1 MRTDTHV
8 AARHGMVR
16 PPVRPRRAK
25 YPSRA
30 PGQVLAGLLLLVF
43 AVFFVLP
50 VIWLLLAA
58 TKTDTQLVQSNPLS
72 FGSWH
77 QLRVNWDELTG
88 FQGDTILLWL
98 RNSAV
103 YAFFALAITLAVSI
117 PAGYAMAMMEFWGRR
132 ALLIITLVVML
143 MPATTLVVP
152 LFLEINAVHL
162 VGSLWSV
169 VLPFSF
175 YPFGVYLTYIYFSTA
190 LPRDL
195 LAAARIDGCTEFG
208 AFRRVALPLA
218 APIVALVGFFSF
230 VANWTNYFL
239 PYVMLP
245 QSSQYPVQVGIGLL
259 LTDVPQFNPTAGAGT
274 VLRPE
279 LALAILLGIT
289 PVLLVFLFAQRYL
302 VSGLLAG
309 ATKE

>member
-1 MRTDTHV
+1 MPADT
-8 AARHGMVR
+8 APARA
-16 PPVRPRRAK
+16 RAV
-25 YPSRA
+25 
-30 PGQVLAGLLLLVF
+30 GGTLTGLLLLAF

-50 VIWLLLAA
+50 VIWLMLAA
-58 TKTDTQLVQSNPLS
+58 TKTDAQLVNNNPLS

-77 QLRVNWDELTG
+77 ALRRNWDALTG
-88 FQGDTILLWL
+88 FGGDAILLWL
-98 RNSAV
+98 RNSTL
-103 YAFFALAITLAVSI
+103 YAFGALVITLAVGI
-117 PAGYAMAMMEFWGRR
+117 PAGYALAMMEFRGRR
-132 ALLIITLVVML
+132 TLLVLTLVVML

-169 VLPFSF
+169 ILPFSF

-208 AFRRVALPLA
+208 AFRRIALPLA
-218 APIVALVGFFSF
+218 VPVVALVGFFSF

-245 QSSQYPVQVGIGLL
+245 DSGQYPVQVGLGLL
-259 LTDVPQFNPTAGAGT
+259 LTDVPQFNPTAGTAS

-279 LALAILLGIT
+279 LALATLLAIS
-289 PVLLVFLFAQRYL
+289 PVLIVFLFAQRYL